1 MSTEIVVRRTLAV
14 PREEVFDAWLDAPNM
29 SEWMCPGEGTAAAEI
44 DARVGGKFRIVM
56 THSDGSTEHTGEYL
70 KIDRPSL
77 LSFTWKS
84 AYTYD
89 QSTDR
94 VPRARGRYGADP
106 HASPPPARPHRGAPR
121 RLDGHPPQAQ
131 RRAYGLTAQH
141 ADRDSCSG
149 RLSRSTTNASHSLPS
164 GSRTQVLF
172 WFA

>member
-84 AYTYD
+84 AYTDD
-89 QSTDR
+89 QSTVVTIEFR
-94 VPRARGRYGADP
+94 ERGGGTELILTHRRL
-106 HASPPPARPHRGAPR
+106 PPAHIEAHR
-121 RLDGHPPQAQ
+121 DGWTDILRKLNA
-131 RRAYGLTAQH
+131 ALT
-141 ADRDSCSG
+141 G
-149 RLSRSTTNASHSLPS
+149 
-164 GSRTQVLF
+164 
-172 WFA
+172 